1 MPGNASIPWLTVIGV
16 AADVRQVDLVRTP
29 RPAMYVPASQDQ
41 GTGDTLRD
49 WIVRTS
55 GDPMALTVSVRAA
68 VWALD
73 STLPITRV
81 QTLDQ
86 VKSAA
91 TAAQQFN
98 LLLVGLFGVLALV
111 LAAVGLYGVTAYS
124 VSQRTRELGIRVAL
138 GARRGAL
145 LRLVLAQGARLTL
158 IGLAIGTVAAL
169 ALTQVMSTLLF
180 GVGARDPMTFV
191 GVALLLLAVSLAA
204 SFVPAHRATRVDPVV
219 ALRDG

>member
-1 MPGNASIPWLTVIGV
+1 
-16 AADVRQVDLVRTP
+16 
-29 RPAMYVPASQDQ
+29 MYMPASQDQ

-55 GDPMALTVSVRAA
+55 GDPLALAASVRSA

-91 TAAQQFN
+91 TASQQFN

-145 LRLVLAQGARLTL
+145 LRLVLAHGARLTL

-180 GVGARDPMTFV
+180 GVGARDPLTFV
-191 GVALLLLAVSLAA
+191 GVALLLLAVSLVA
-204 SFVPAHRATRVDPVV
+204 SFVPARRATRVDPVV
-219 ALRDG
+219 ALRT

>member
-1 MPGNASIPWLTVIGV
+1 
-16 AADVRQVDLVRTP
+16 
-29 RPAMYVPASQDQ
+29 
-41 GTGDTLRD
+41 
-49 WIVRTS
+49 
-55 GDPMALTVSVRAA
+55 
-68 VWALD
+68 
-73 STLPITRV
+73 V

-91 TAAQQFN
+91 TASQQFN

-145 LRLVLAQGARLTL
+145 LRLVLAHGARLTL
-158 IGLAIGTVAAL
+158 IGLAIGTAAAL

-180 GVGARDPMTFV
+180 GVGARDPLTFV
-191 GVALLLLAVSLAA
+191 GVALLLLAVSLVA
-204 SFVPAHRATRVDPVV
+204 SFVPAVARPGSIPWSRSGPSGVSARIWPLRCRGPKIVV
-219 ALRDG
+219 